1 MLATLRPLDVA
12 AGALLCRAPR
22 RPPAAPSTM
31 TRRQRHGRYGPSKVL
46 PSAQQVTAALR
57 ANERFFESNGG
68 GAVKGIDW
76 NQLPSNSPLEDTLAI
91 AAMPDQ
97 QSEQLS
103 VTLISCCFRG
113 NRPCF
118 RSQATW

>member
-1 MLATLRPLDVA
+1 
-12 AGALLCRAPR
+12 
-22 RPPAAPSTM
+22 M